1 MENHSIL
8 YTIRRMT
15 AAVLAAAFV
24 LGAAGCGQREQAAA
38 SAAAGGSSSLAAP
51 ESAAES
57 SSAPDAALDAVSA
70 AGEDVNSPEAG
81 ECADV
86 VIPIETYS
94 PEFDKLFAENP
105 IDASYV
111 KEMADAVSTL
121 DMVAV
126 CRKYAELWEAEIDGG
141 MEKLLSLA
149 TDDREVYRKE
159 QEDWETGR
167 DANLA
172 AIDEQAGAG
181 GSLSQLNAASER
193 MDFFRTRANQIL
205 RELYS
210 YDPSFTYVY
219 EDGGASGEVSAAG

>member
-1 MENHSIL
+1 MANHSIL

-51 ESAAES
+51 EGTAES
-57 SSAPDAALDAVSA
+57 SSAPDAVSDASSA

-81 ECADV
+81 EGATV
-86 VIPIETYS
+86 VIPIETDS

>member
-1 MENHSIL
+1 MANHSIL

-15 AAVLAAAFV
+15 AAVIAALFV
-24 LGAAGCGQREQAAA
+24 LGAAGCGQRAQGTA
-38 SAAAGGSSSLAAP
+38 SAAESASLAAA
-51 ESAAES
+51 ESAAET
-57 SSAPDAALDAVSA
+57 SSAPDAAPDASSA

-81 ECADV
+81 EGATV
-86 VIPIETYS
+86 VIPIETDS

-172 AIDEQAGAG
+172 AIDEQAGTG

>member
-1 MENHSIL
+1 MVNHSIL

-15 AAVLAAAFV
+15 AAVIAALFV
-24 LGAAGCGQREQAAA
+24 LGAAGCGQRGQETA
-38 SAAAGGSSSLAAP
+38 SAAESASSLAAA
-51 ESAAES
+51 ESAAGS
-57 SSAPDAALDAVSA
+57 SSAPDAAPDASSA
-70 AGEDVNSPEAG
+70 ADEDVNSPEAG
-81 ECADV
+81 EGADV
-86 VIPIETYS
+86 VIPIETDS

-172 AIDEQAGAG
+172 AIDEQAGTG

>member
-38 SAAAGGSSSLAAP
+38 SAAAEGSSSLAAP
-51 ESAAES
+51 EGTAGS
-57 SSAPDAALDAVSA
+57 SSAPDAASDAVSA

-81 ECADV
+81 EGADV
-86 VIPIETYS
+86 VIPIETDS

>member
-15 AAVLAAAFV
+15 AAVLAAVFV
-24 LGAAGCGQREQAAA
+24 LGAAGCGQRAQGTA
-38 SAAAGGSSSLAAP
+38 SAAESASSLAAA
-51 ESAAES
+51 ESAAET
-57 SSAPDAALDAVSA
+57 SSAPDAAPDASSA

-81 ECADV
+81 EGADV
-86 VIPIETYS
+86 VIPIETDS

-126 CRKYAELWEAEIDGG
+126 CEKYAELWEAEIDGG

>member
-15 AAVLAAAFV
+15 AAVLAAIFV
-24 LGAAGCGQREQAAA
+24 LGAAGCGQRAQETA
-38 SAAAGGSSSLAAP
+38 SAAESASLAAA
-51 ESAAES
+51 ESAAGS
-57 SSAPDAALDAVSA
+57 SSAPDAALDASSA
-70 AGEDVNSPEAG
+70 ADEDVNSPEAG
-81 ECADV
+81 EGADV
-86 VIPIETYS
+86 VIPIETDS

>member
-15 AAVLAAAFV
+15 AAVLAAIFV
-24 LGAAGCGQREQAAA
+24 LGAAGCGQRAQETA
-38 SAAAGGSSSLAAP
+38 SAAESASLAAA
-51 ESAAES
+51 ESAAGS
-57 SSAPDAALDAVSA
+57 SSAPDAASDAVSA

-81 ECADV
+81 EGADV
-86 VIPIETYS
+86 VIPIETDS

>member
-1 MENHSIL
+1 MANHSIL

-15 AAVLAAAFV
+15 AAVLAAVFV
-24 LGAAGCGQREQAAA
+24 LGAAGCGQRAQGTA
-38 SAAAGGSSSLAAP
+38 SAAESASSLAAA

-57 SSAPDAALDAVSA
+57 SSAPDAAPDASSA
-70 AGEDVNSPEAG
+70 ADEDVNSPEAG
-81 ECADV
+81 EGATV
-86 VIPIETYS
+86 VIPIETDS

-126 CRKYAELWEAEIDGG
+126 CEKYAELWEAEIDGG

-172 AIDEQAGAG
+172 AIDEQAGTG

>member
-1 MENHSIL
+1 MRQLAISL
-8 YTIRRMT
+8 LAVLT
-15 AAVLAAAFV
+15 AASCLLFAA
-24 LGAAGCGQREQAAA
+24 CGERGETASAVSAVSSAA
-38 SAAAGGSSSLAAP
+38 SAVSSGETDPTAPTEEDAGITAGN
-51 ESAAES
+51 
-57 SSAPDAALDAVSA
+57 
-70 AGEDVNSPEAG
+70 GEDLNNPEEGEGAG
-81 ECADV
+81 L
-86 VIPIETYS
+86 VIPIETDS

>member
-1 MENHSIL
+1 MANHSIL

-15 AAVLAAAFV
+15 AAVIAALFV
-24 LGAAGCGQREQAAA
+24 LGAAGCGQRGQAAA
-38 SAAAGGSSSLAAP
+38 SAAESASSLAAP
-51 ESAAES
+51 EGTAES
-57 SSAPDAALDAVSA
+57 SSAPDAAPDASFA
-70 AGEDVNSPEAG
+70 ADEDVNSPEAG
-81 ECADV
+81 EGADV
-86 VIPIETYS
+86 VIPIETDS

-126 CRKYAELWEAEIDGG
+126 CEKYAELWEAEIDGG

-172 AIDEQAGAG
+172 AIDEQAGTG

-219 EDGGASGEVSAAG
+219 EDGGASGEVSAVG

>member
-1 MENHSIL
+1 MANHSIL

-15 AAVLAAAFV
+15 AAVIAAIFV
-24 LGAAGCGQREQAAA
+24 LGTAGCGQRAQGTA
-38 SAAAGGSSSLAAP
+38 SAEESASSLAAA

-57 SSAPDAALDAVSA
+57 SSAPDAAPDASSA

-81 ECADV
+81 EGATV
-86 VIPIETYS
+86 VIPIETDS

>member
-1 MENHSIL
+1 MANHSIL

-15 AAVLAAAFV
+15 AAVIAAIFV
-24 LGAAGCGQREQAAA
+24 LGTAGCGQRAQGTA
-38 SAAAGGSSSLAAP
+38 SAAESASSLAAL
-51 ESAAES
+51 EGTAGS
-57 SSAPDAALDAVSA
+57 SSAPDAAPDASSA

-81 ECADV
+81 EGATV
-86 VIPIETYS
+86 VIPIETDS

-172 AIDEQAGAG
+172 AIDEQAGTG

>member
-81 ECADV
+81 EGADV
-86 VIPIETYS
+86 VIPIETDS
-94 PEFDKLFAENP
+94 PEFDKLFSENP

>member
-15 AAVLAAAFV
+15 AAVLAAVFV
-24 LGAAGCGQREQAAA
+24 LGAAGCGQRAQETA
-38 SAAAGGSSSLAAP
+38 SAAESASSLAAA
-51 ESAAES
+51 ESAAET
-57 SSAPDAALDAVSA
+57 SSAPDAAPDASSA

-81 ECADV
+81 EGADV
-86 VIPIETYS
+86 VIPIETDS

-126 CRKYAELWEAEIDGG
+126 CEKYAELWEAEIDGG

>member
-1 MENHSIL
+1 MVNHSIL

-15 AAVLAAAFV
+15 AAVLAAVFV
-24 LGAAGCGQREQAAA
+24 LGAAGCGQRAQGTA
-38 SAAAGGSSSLAAP
+38 SAAESASSLAAP
-51 ESAAES
+51 EGTAGS
-57 SSAPDAALDAVSA
+57 SSAPDAAPDASSA
-70 AGEDVNSPEAG
+70 ADEDVNSPEAG
-81 ECADV
+81 EGADV
-86 VIPIETYS
+86 VIPIETDS

-126 CRKYAELWEAEIDGG
+126 CEKYAELWEAEIDGG

>member
-1 MENHSIL
+1 MANHSIL

-15 AAVLAAAFV
+15 AAVIAALFV
-24 LGAAGCGQREQAAA
+24 LGAAGCGQRAQGTA
-38 SAAAGGSSSLAAP
+38 SAAESSSLAAP
-51 ESAAES
+51 EGTAGS
-57 SSAPDAALDAVSA
+57 SSAPDAAPDASSA
-70 AGEDVNSPEAG
+70 ADEDVNSPEAG
-81 ECADV
+81 EGADV
-86 VIPIETYS
+86 VIPIETDS

-126 CRKYAELWEAEIDGG
+126 CEKYAELWEAEIDGG

>member
-8 YTIRRMT
+8 YTTRRMT
-15 AAVLAAAFV
+15 AAVIAALFV
-24 LGAAGCGQREQAAA
+24 LGAAGCGQRAQEAA
-38 SAAAGGSSSLAAP
+38 SAAGSSSLAA

-57 SSAPDAALDAVSA
+57 SSAPDAVSDASSA

-81 ECADV
+81 EGADV
-86 VIPIETYS
+86 VIPIETDS

>member
-1 MENHSIL
+1 MANHSIL

-15 AAVLAAAFV
+15 AAVIAALFV
-24 LGAAGCGQREQAAA
+24 LGAAGCGQRGQAAA

-51 ESAAES
+51 EGTAGS
-57 SSAPDAALDAVSA
+57 SSAPDAAPDASSA
-70 AGEDVNSPEAG
+70 ADEDVNSPEAG
-81 ECADV
+81 EGATV
-86 VIPIETYS
+86 VIPIETDS

>member
-15 AAVLAAAFV
+15 AAVLAAVFV
-24 LGAAGCGQREQAAA
+24 LGAAGCGQRAQETA
-38 SAAAGGSSSLAAP
+38 SAAESASSLAAA
-51 ESAAES
+51 ESAAET
-57 SSAPDAALDAVSA
+57 SSAPDAAPDASSA

-81 ECADV
+81 EGADV
-86 VIPIETYS
+86 VIPIETDS

-111 KEMADAVSTL
+111 KEMADAGSTL

-126 CRKYAELWEAEIDGG
+126 CEKYAELWEAEIDGG

>member
-1 MENHSIL
+1 MANHSIL

-15 AAVLAAAFV
+15 AAVLAAVFV
-24 LGAAGCGQREQAAA
+24 LGAASCGQRAQGTA
-38 SAAAGGSSSLAAP
+38 SAAESASSLAAA

-57 SSAPDAALDAVSA
+57 SSAPDAAPDASSA
-70 AGEDVNSPEAG
+70 ADEDVNSPEAG
-81 ECADV
+81 EGADV
-86 VIPIETYS
+86 VIPIETDS

-126 CRKYAELWEAEIDGG
+126 CEKYAELWEAEIDGG

>member
-1 MENHSIL
+1 MANHSIL

-15 AAVLAAAFV
+15 AAVIAALFV
-24 LGAAGCGQREQAAA
+24 LGAAGCGQRAQGTA
-38 SAAAGGSSSLAAP
+38 SAAESASSLAAA

-57 SSAPDAALDAVSA
+57 SSAPDAAPDASSA
-70 AGEDVNSPEAG
+70 ADEDVNSPEAG
-81 ECADV
+81 EGADV
-86 VIPIETYS
+86 VIPIETDS

>member
-15 AAVLAAAFV
+15 AAVLAAVFV
-24 LGAAGCGQREQAAA
+24 LGAAGCGQRAQGTA
-38 SAAAGGSSSLAAP
+38 SAAESASSLAAA

-57 SSAPDAALDAVSA
+57 SSAPDAAPDASSA
-70 AGEDVNSPEAG
+70 ADEDVNSPEAG
-81 ECADV
+81 EGADV
-86 VIPIETYS
+86 VIPIETDS

-126 CRKYAELWEAEIDGG
+126 CEKYAELWEAEIDGG

>member
-1 MENHSIL
+1 MANHSIL

-15 AAVLAAAFV
+15 AAVIAAIFV
-24 LGAAGCGQREQAAA
+24 LGTAGCGQRAQGTA
-38 SAAAGGSSSLAAP
+38 SAAESASSLAAA

-57 SSAPDAALDAVSA
+57 SSAPDAAPDASSA
-70 AGEDVNSPEAG
+70 ADEDVNSPEAG
-81 ECADV
+81 EGADV
-86 VIPIETYS
+86 VIPIETDS

>member
-1 MENHSIL
+1 MANHSIL

-15 AAVLAAAFV
+15 AAVIAALFV
-24 LGAAGCGQREQAAA
+24 LGAAGCGQRAQGTA
-38 SAAAGGSSSLAAP
+38 SAAESASSLAAA

-57 SSAPDAALDAVSA
+57 SSAPDAASDAVSA

-81 ECADV
+81 EGADV
-86 VIPIETYS
+86 VIPIETDS

>member
-57 SSAPDAALDAVSA
+57 FSAPDAASDAVSA

-81 ECADV
+81 EGADV
-86 VIPIETYS
+86 VIPIETDS

>member
-1 MENHSIL
+1 MANHSIL

-15 AAVLAAAFV
+15 AAVIAALFV
-24 LGAAGCGQREQAAA
+24 LGAAGCGQRAQGTA
-38 SAAAGGSSSLAAP
+38 SAAESASSLAAP
-51 ESAAES
+51 EGTAGS
-57 SSAPDAALDAVSA
+57 SSAPDAAPDASSA
-70 AGEDVNSPEAG
+70 ADEDVNSPEAG
-81 ECADV
+81 EGADV
-86 VIPIETYS
+86 VIPIETDS

-126 CRKYAELWEAEIDGG
+126 CEKYAELWEAEIDGG

>member
-1 MENHSIL
+1 MANHSIL

-15 AAVLAAAFV
+15 AAVIAALFV
-24 LGAAGCGQREQAAA
+24 LGAAGCGQRAQGTA
-38 SAAAGGSSSLAAP
+38 SAAESASSLAAA

-57 SSAPDAALDAVSA
+57 SSAPDAAPDASSA
-70 AGEDVNSPEAG
+70 ADEDVNSPEAG
-81 ECADV
+81 EGADV
-86 VIPIETYS
+86 VIPIETDS

-126 CRKYAELWEAEIDGG
+126 CEKYAELWEAEIDGG

-172 AIDEQAGAG
+172 AIDEQAGTG

>member
-1 MENHSIL
+1 MANHSIL

-15 AAVLAAAFV
+15 AAVIAALFV
-24 LGAAGCGQREQAAA
+24 LGAAGCGQRAQGTA
-38 SAAAGGSSSLAAP
+38 SAAESASSLAAP
-51 ESAAES
+51 EGTAES
-57 SSAPDAALDAVSA
+57 SSAPDAASDAVSA

-81 ECADV
+81 EGADV
-86 VIPIETYS
+86 VIPIETDS

-172 AIDEQAGAG
+172 AIDEQAGAS

>member
-15 AAVLAAAFV
+15 AAVLAAVFV
-24 LGAAGCGQREQAAA
+24 LGAAGCGQRAQETA
-38 SAAAGGSSSLAAP
+38 SAAESASSLAAA
-51 ESAAES
+51 ESAAET
-57 SSAPDAALDAVSA
+57 SSAPDAAPDASSA

-81 ECADV
+81 EGATV
-86 VIPIETYS
+86 VIPIETDS